1 MDEFGIVILAAGAGT
16 RLKMPLPKPL
26 APMSGR
32 KMMDYSFGAA
42 ADFLERH
49 KRTGK
54 ICLVLGHGKELV
66 EAHMHKTWSDKPW
79 ESAFQKQ
86 QIGTADALRSYFND
100 ISDAKNRKYTIV
112 LCADTPLITESE
124 ITSLVNIL
132 ESENL
137 DAVAA
142 TFVEDKPKGY
152 GRIVR
157 AKQGF
162 HIVEE
167 KDASDEQRK
176 ITEVNSGL
184 YVMKTDFISKY
195 LFELKSENKSKEFY
209 LTDLF
214 QDDRNVK
221 AITFSDKSP
230 FAGVNTIAHL
240 EDAQKQLRARYI
252 ANARENGVRFMA
264 ADQVLIDD
272 TVALGEGVQI
282 YPGCVL
288 EGDTVIG
295 DNVILESGVIVK
307 DSSIASNSKI
317 LAYSYLEKAHVAEEA
332 SVGPFARLREGT
344 VVGARSKIGNFVE
357 TKKAVLQEEVK
368 VSHLSYVG
376 DAEIGARTNIGC
388 GFITCNYDGAQ
399 KHKTIIGKDSFIGS
413 DSQMIAPINIGDG
426 CYVASGSSI
435 NQDMEAGDF
444 AIARSKQVTKKGM
457 AKRFIKS
464 SKKND

>member
-26 APMSGR
+26 APVCGR
-32 KMMDYSFGAA
+32 KMMDFSFAA
-42 ADFLERH
+42 ATTFLERH
-49 KRTGK
+49 KRSGK
-54 ICLVLGHGKELV
+54 ICMVLGHGKELV
-66 EAHMHKTWSDKPW
+66 EAHLKTTWSDKPW
-79 ESAFQKQ
+79 ESAFQAQ
-86 QIGTADALRSYFND
+86 QIGTADALRAYFND
-100 ISDAKNRKYTIV
+100 ISEAKNRKYTVV
-112 LCADTPLITESE
+112 LCADTPLITEAE
-124 ITSLVNIL
+124 ITNLVSIL
-132 ESENL
+132 ESEKL

-142 TFVEDKPKGY
+142 TFVESKPKGY

-167 KDASDEQRK
+167 KDANDEQKK

-184 YVMKTDFISKY
+184 YVMKTEFVTKY
-195 LFELKSENKSKEFY
+195 LFDLKSENNSKEFY

-214 QDDRNVK
+214 QDDRKVK
-221 AITFSDKSP
+221 AITFSDKTP

-240 EDAQKQLRARYI
+240 EDAENQLRARYI
-252 ANARENGVRFMA
+252 ARAREQGVRFMA

-272 TVALGEGVQI
+272 TVVLGEGVQI
-282 YPGCVL
+282 YPGCVI
-288 EGDTVIG
+288 EGNSVIG
-295 DNVILESGVIVK
+295 DNVILESGVIIK
-307 DSSIASNSKI
+307 DSSIAADSKI
-317 LAYSYLEKAHVAEEA
+317 LAYSYLEKAQVGQAV
-332 SVGPFARLREGT
+332 SIGPFARLREGT
-344 VVGARSKIGNFVE
+344 VIGARSKIGNFVE

-388 GFITCNYDGAQ
+388 GFITCNYDGAN

-435 NQDMEAGDF
+435 NQNMEAGDF
-444 AIARSKQVTKKGM
+444 AIARAKQVTKKGM

>member
-1 MDEFGIVILAAGAGT
+1 M
-16 RLKMPLPKPL
+16 
-26 APMSGR
+26 
-32 KMMDYSFGAA
+32 
-42 ADFLERH
+42 
-49 KRTGK
+49 
-54 ICLVLGHGKELV
+54 
-66 EAHMHKTWSDKPW
+66 
-79 ESAFQKQ
+79 
-86 QIGTADALRSYFND
+86 
-100 ISDAKNRKYTIV
+100 
-112 LCADTPLITESE
+112 
-124 ITSLVNIL
+124 
-132 ESENL
+132 
-137 DAVAA
+137 
-142 TFVEDKPKGY
+142 
-152 GRIVR
+152 
-157 AKQGF
+157 
-162 HIVEE
+162 
-167 KDASDEQRK
+167 
-176 ITEVNSGL
+176 
-184 YVMKTDFISKY
+184 
-195 LFELKSENKSKEFY
+195 
-209 LTDLF
+209 
-214 QDDRNVK
+214 
-221 AITFSDKSP
+221 
-230 FAGVNTIAHL
+230 
-240 EDAQKQLRARYI
+240 
-252 ANARENGVRFMA
+252 
-264 ADQVLIDD
+264 
-272 TVALGEGVQI
+272 
-282 YPGCVL
+282 
-288 EGDTVIG
+288 
-295 DNVILESGVIVK
+295 IVK